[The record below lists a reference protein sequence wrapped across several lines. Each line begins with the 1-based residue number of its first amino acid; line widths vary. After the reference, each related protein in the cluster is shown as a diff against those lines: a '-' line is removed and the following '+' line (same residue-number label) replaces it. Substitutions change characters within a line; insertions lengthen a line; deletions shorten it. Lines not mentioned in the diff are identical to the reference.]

1 MSTLLD
7 TVAVSRRSGD
17 DAGEILNAYLNTSP
31 QMALNKTMEA
41 APAAEVTAQPK
52 GTAAGDK
59 LIEPR

>member
-1 MSTLLD
+1 MSNLLE

-17 DAGEILNAYLNTSP
+17 DAGEILNAYLGTSP

-41 APAAEVTAQPK
+41 APEVSAQPK

-59 LIEPR
+59 LVEPR

>member
-1 MSTLLD
+1 MSGLLD
-7 TVAVSRRSGD
+7 TVAVSRRSGE

-31 QMALNKTMEA
+31 QMTLNRTMEA
-41 APAAEVTAQPK
+41 TPQAGAQPK